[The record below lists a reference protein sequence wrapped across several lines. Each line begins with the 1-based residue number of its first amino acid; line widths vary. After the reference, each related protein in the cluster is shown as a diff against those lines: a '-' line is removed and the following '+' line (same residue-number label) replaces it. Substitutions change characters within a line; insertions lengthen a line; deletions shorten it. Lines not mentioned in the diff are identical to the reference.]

1 MGKEI
6 LEPIVT
12 IAAGVIAVAI
22 LAVLVSQ
29 KAQTSTV
36 IGAAG
41 SAFSNVLSA
50 AEGPVTG
57 ATAAPVNSQSSGLG
71 LGSGFG
77 GLGNSLQ
84 LPSLN
89 LNG

>member
-6 LEPIVT
+6 LEPVVT

-29 KAQTSTV
+29 KAQTPQV

-50 AEGPVTG
+50 ATGPVTG
-57 ATAAPVNSQSSGLG
+57 ATAAPVNTFNSGGLS
-71 LGSGFG
+71 LGS
-77 GLGNSLQ
+77 
-84 LPSLN
+84 LPSLGSLS
-89 LNG
+89 LNP

>member
-1 MGKEI
+1 VGKEI

-29 KAQTSTV
+29 RAQTPQV

-50 AEGPVTG
+50 ATGPVTG
-57 ATAAPVNSQSSGLG
+57 KASAPVNTFGG
-71 LGSGFG
+71 GFG
-77 GLGNSLQ
+77 TGLSLPT
-84 LPSLN
+84 LSLSP
-89 LNG
+89 

>member
-29 KAQTSTV
+29 RAQTPQV

-50 AEGPVTG
+50 ATGPVTG
-57 ATAAPVNSQSSGLG
+57 STTAPVNTVNGSGL
-71 LGSGFG
+71 S
-77 GLGNSLQ
+77 
-84 LPSLN
+84 LPSLGS
-89 LNG
+89 LNINP